1 MMSNSIELQGS
12 TLLDKIKQ
20 IEYEIEEIGNMLVIL
35 PKDYTQNSTQG
46 RKTKSRLDLNELIAT
61 DQRMIVLKNFY
72 SLHLYDACERCI
84 LVSLNKLSEACGYKL
99 KMFQNSD
106 DEFINRLFPASN
118 FKEESLTSE
127 NEIVRLKSFDELIVA
142 SGPRRRTSLTST
154 IAKATWCDERCL
166 DNAFLK

>member
-1 MMSNSIELQGS
+1 MMSSSIEEQGIS
-12 TLLDKIKQ
+12 LMDKIKQ
-20 IEYEIEEIGNMLVIL
+20 IEYEIEEIGNMLVIII
-35 PKDYTQNSTQG
+35 PKESSSQTS
-46 RKTKSRLDLNELIAT
+46 RKTKSRLGLNELIAM
-61 DQRMIVLKNFY
+61 DRRMIVLKNFY

-106 DEFINRLFPASN
+106 DEFVNRLFPAGS
-118 FKEESLTSE
+118 FKEASLTSD
-127 NEIVRLKSFDELIVA
+127 NEIVRLKSFDELIVS

-154 IAKATWCDERCL
+154 IAKATWCDQRSL